1 LFYFPLSQACCFVF
15 VYLTNVPIFPS
26 YTHTNR
32 ADALTSTQEIALQ
45 QLVQFLDA
53 HLLSASN
60 EKRGVALHITTLLV
74 QRVPADCLP
83 LALSAVSSA
92 F

>member
-1 LFYFPLSQACCFVF
+1 
-15 VYLTNVPIFPS
+15 
-26 YTHTNR
+26 
-32 ADALTSTQEIALQ
+32 
-45 QLVQFLDA
+45 VQFLDA

-83 LALSAVSSA
+83 LALSAVSS
-92 F
+92 FFSGPFLCCVLLNYPDFVESVSFL